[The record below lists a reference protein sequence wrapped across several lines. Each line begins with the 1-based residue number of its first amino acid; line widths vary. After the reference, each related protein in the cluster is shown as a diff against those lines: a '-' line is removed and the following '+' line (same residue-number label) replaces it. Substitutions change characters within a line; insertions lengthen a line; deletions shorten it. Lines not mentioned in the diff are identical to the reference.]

1 MAKSQKTRRAGKS
14 PRTVRNGDR
23 EAVSIGF
30 IGDVIDRAIR
40 DLEQGRERVRQVREA
55 RKVVDYVVGTLKL
68 TKATARLHCEDSVA
82 SWFIAPK

>member
-1 MAKSQKTRRAGKS
+1 MAKSQKTRTASKS

-30 IGDVIDRAIR
+30 IGEVLDGAIR
-40 DLEQGRERVRQVREA
+40 DLEGGRARVREVREA
-55 RKVVDYVVGTLKL
+55 RKVVDTVIATLKL